1 MKPLLIFFALLFLG
15 AMFIIGEHPEYN
27 PLNSD
32 KKEVAT
38 SSSSKVIAEQTQ
50 KENKQMGEE

>member
-38 SSSSKVIAEQTQ
+38 SSSKVIAEQTQ